1 MPVVGPD
8 GESIGAAA
16 IQQRT
21 AELNQQSAQMRASA
35 QQLSAAAG
43 TGFHLEP
50 EAAAI
55 LIKSC
60 QDAISELEGLDHHL
74 LVISQAPKLGQTP
87 AARVVAPF
95 TQSVA
100 TDAQGIVPA
109 IQNLILTLNA
119 MEAAYR
125 KASTNYQ
132 ETEAIIAD
140 SLKKQQSVLPPA
152 PAPRPQGRNRAM

>member
-8 GESIGAAA
+8 GESIGPGQ

-21 AELNQQSAQMRASA
+21 AELNQQAAEMQASA
-35 QQLSAAAG
+35 QRLSAAAG

-60 QDAISELEGLDHHL
+60 TDAIHELQLLERHL
-74 LVISQAPKLGQTP
+74 WTVSQAPQLGRTP
-87 AARVVAPF
+87 GAAIVAPF

-100 TDAQGIVPA
+100 TDSQGIVPA
-109 IQNLILTLNA
+109 VNNLIRTLEA
-119 MEAAYR
+119 MAAAYQ

-132 ETEAIIAD
+132 QTEAIIAD
-140 SLKKQQSVLPPA
+140 SLKKQQVGMPPTE
-152 PAPRPQGRNRAM
+152 PRPQGRNRAI